1 MRQPLFT
8 YLGDSTEC
16 RKQIA
21 DSQYAA
27 VAQKKIAV
35 RSFSQNSLTN
45 FDRNSAIAKISARW
59 LGRLPHHQSETHF
72 SFGRQRA
79 ARGRSAGHDATD
91 GVALRTLGGKPA
103 ARGPLLALLQTAR
116 RRTGGGR
123 TPAICLAAGAH
134 SGRLAEVAARVAPNS
149 DLDHTRFGCVP
160 TGGGRTRAC
169 IGAAH
174 SRCCH
179 ASTAP
184 LGAALRTAAGPQP
197 QRMRPLRS
205 FPGSATGFPPVRG
218 TLATAH
224 SRQHRVPHAPP
235 FGRPAAPSACASL
248 GQPAA
253 RPPLLQRAGG
263 RPRWVEGRA
272 PGKARRRLEA
282 AAPSVQRRWQAA
294 TGAGAVGASG
304 AVATHCVLARVWGH
318 RPPRARLSLW
328 RCCHPSSA
336 PSGDAPNPQV
346 SGSNAQAQ
354 RKQAGR
360 RTGGTPA
367 CVGGQAG
374 RFHITK

>member
-1 MRQPLFT
+1 V
-8 YLGDSTEC
+8 GGWGG
-16 RKQIA
+16 A
-21 DSQYAA
+21 H
-27 VAQKKIAV
+27 
-35 RSFSQNSLTN
+35 
-45 FDRNSAIAKISARW
+45 ARFHRGGALALLPRVNGA
-59 LGRLPHHQSETHF
+59 LGRRPPHGGRPAAPAHAPIAQLPRLSHGLPPSPRHAGNCAQPAAP
-72 SFGRQRA
+72 RA
-79 ARGRSAGHDATD
+79 ARAPLRAARSPIRLRPPGPTRGAPPATAARRWTPETGRRQGTRKGAPGSSALNAAQRTWQLW
-91 GVALRTLGGKPA
+91 GVA
-103 ARGPLLALLQTAR
+103 
-116 RRTGGGR
+116 
-123 TPAICLAAGAH
+123 
-134 SGRLAEVAARVAPNS
+134 
-149 DLDHTRFGCVP
+149 
-160 TGGGRTRAC
+160 GGGRTRAF

-235 FGRPAAPSACASL
+235 FGRPAAPSACAPL

-263 RPRWVEGRA
+263 RPRRVEGRA

-360 RTGGTPA
+360 RTDGTPA